1 MGIFICAK
9 CGCVDNTATSE
20 YWNIVTKIAP
30 DAEWDDSLVPYKWK
44 PLCSECCKIEFDES
58 GNHARYV
65 PGEWHG
71 KFYHPTQKPVA
82 LLEYPIR
89 TYTDEG
95 DTIMDNC
102 MGSGT
107 TGVACINTGRNF
119 IGYEK
124 EKKNGTGKP
133 NIQYGLHG
141 IHAVHPR
148 QTFRAGHSRPAIRT

>member
-1 MGIFICAK
+1 MTTGEKNHRRNADLIQQNNRCYGNFK
-9 CGCVDNTATSE
+9 VMNTVFTNE
-20 YWNIVTKIAP
+20 KY
-30 DAEWDDSLVPYKWK
+30 
-44 PLCSECCKIEFDES
+44 PLSVIDIPKE
-58 GNHARYV
+58 
-65 PGEWHG
+65 HG

-82 LLEYPIR
+82 LLEYLIR

-124 EKKNGTGKP
+124 EKKYFDIAQQRIDSAQKEAKEWN
-133 NIQYGLHG
+133 
-141 IHAVHPR
+141 R
-148 QTFRAGHSRPAIRT
+148 